1 MNYRIALL
9 TTVTLASFALPSIAA
24 AQSAKDIVGTWTL
37 VSAEITM
44 PDGKKTPGFGTKP
57 TGMLVFTEDGHF
69 IYLYTRSDLPKIASN
84 SRASTTPQEGAEIS
98 QGSIATYGT
107 YTFAD
112 KTLKVKVDHSTY
124 ANWNGAEQT
133 RTVVVTGDEMK
144 WSNPAGSAGGVAE
157 LVLKRAPKAT
167 NTR

>member
-37 VSAEITM
+37 VSSEITM

-84 SRASTTPQEGAEIS
+84 SRATTTPQGARKSRRAQPPLGIAREGPA
-98 QGSIATYGT
+98 ANP
-107 YTFAD
+107 
-112 KTLKVKVDHSTY
+112 Y
-124 ANWNGAEQT
+124 ASAQT
-133 RTVVVTGDEMK
+133 
-144 WSNPAGSAGGVAE
+144 
-157 LVLKRAPKAT
+157 
-167 NTR
+167 